1 MREGAGEVGDWS
13 LAAAD
18 VVSALIPGGLASG
31 GLLDVFG
38 LFNAPEAHATPL
50 GYGHDF
56 GLVVFDLGFGLEF
69 GLESGQ
75 QPAKA
80 SFGFAFENE
89 GIGEEAVTDGVLR
102 DAEFAF
108 GRDRPG
114 GMGGVERRDAFSL
127 VRDRTAG
134 FGAVCARGGDAK
146 F

>member
-1 MREGAGEVGDWS
+1 M
-13 LAAAD
+13 
-18 VVSALIPGGLASG
+18 
-31 GLLDVFG
+31 
-38 LFNAPEAHATPL
+38 

-56 GLVVFDLGFGLEF
+56 HLAGFDLGFGLEF

-89 GIGEEAVTDGVLR
+89 GVGEEAVTRCVPGV
-102 DAEFAF
+102 AAC
-108 GRDRPG
+108 GP
-114 GMGGVERRDAFSL
+114 GGVERCDAFSL